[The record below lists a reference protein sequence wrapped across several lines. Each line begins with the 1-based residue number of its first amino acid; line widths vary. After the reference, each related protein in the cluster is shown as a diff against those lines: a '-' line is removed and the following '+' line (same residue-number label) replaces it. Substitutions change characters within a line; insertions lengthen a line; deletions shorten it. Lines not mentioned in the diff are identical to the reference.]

1 MPSFDVV
8 SQVDAQEVRNA
19 VDQSMREIVN
29 RYDFKGTDT
38 KITITEEGISVE
50 SASDQRV
57 DAAVDV
63 LKTKMVRRS
72 VSLKSLGGG
81 DIRPAAGGRS
91 RAEFTLNEGISQD
104 AARELSKH
112 IRDMGI
118 KVQIQVQGDQLRV
131 QGKKRDDL
139 QAVIAELKGLDYRLP
154 LQYVNLRD

>member
-8 SQVDAQEVRNA
+8 SQVDTQEVRNA

-38 KITITEEGISVE
+38 KIAITEEGISVE

-63 LKTKMVRRS
+63 LKTKMVRRN

-81 DIRPAAGGRS
+81 EIRPAAGGRS

-154 LQYVNLRD
+154 LQYVNFRD

>member
-38 KITITEEGISVE
+38 RIAITEEGISVE

-63 LKTKMVRRS
+63 LKTKMVRRN

-91 RAEFTLNEGISQD
+91 RAEFTLDEGISQD
-104 AARELSKH
+104 AAKELSKH
-112 IRDMGI
+112 IRDMGT
-118 KVQIQVQGDQLRV
+118 KVQVQVQGDQLRV

-139 QAVIAELKGLDYRLP
+139 QVVIAELKALDYRLP
-154 LQYVNLRD
+154 LQYVNFRD

>member
-154 LQYVNLRD
+154 LQYVNFRD